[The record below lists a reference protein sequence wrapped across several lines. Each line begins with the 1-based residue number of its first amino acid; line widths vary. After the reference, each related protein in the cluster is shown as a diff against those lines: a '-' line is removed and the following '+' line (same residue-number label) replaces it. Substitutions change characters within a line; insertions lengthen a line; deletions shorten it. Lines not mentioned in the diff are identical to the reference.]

1 MADTAKKTYLLFQPN
16 YIATDIFSVFVY
28 LHIYKKNMQTYFG
41 FDNLA
46 EKNIHT
52 VFKGASK
59 KTIEKL
65 KSLSEWHIDYEL
77 KEITKVFS
85 KQRSGISFETYFERA
100 STRHLYNLILNVIA
114 INKELQI
121 YHRYLLSDKKN
132 YKTALCHFLEEK
144 ALLSFKAIKKN
155 KKIQLITY
163 IHLSDE
169 KIDIEE
175 FHRYKFLIERDNK
188 YHLLQYKDYQTLDWL
203 EKIIAENDNGDQQF
217 FMQQILPVLEQS
229 NEVDKSEL
237 IQSVEITMQPILQ
250 IYLSEIN
257 NAFLMLTPQWN
268 YDNFIIDNSE
278 ENNNSEF
285 IRKDILYKI
294 IRDKEAEKKLLD
306 SYLLPLHPN
315 FVKQRNGYFYL
326 SFDDAKKKN
335 WFLKT
340 YQYFLS
346 ENISVTGMDMLR
358 HFRYSAHAV
367 ATSFS
372 IYKTEGALLFIK
384 ATVGFGE
391 ENIALTTIQKTLLN
405 NQRFVLLKDNSIG
418 VLPDEWIDEYALI
431 FKHAKVNKDELQI
444 PQWIL
449 VGLKELQSH
458 KDLQLTISKDWWE
471 KWQQW
476 QSADTAV
483 IKMPEAVKAT
493 LRPYQQKGFEWMVL
507 LSEIGA
513 GGCLADDMGLGKT
526 LQTMTY
532 IAHTQLQ
539 NPAAKHLIVAPLT
552 LVANWRKEI
561 EKFLPD
567 FHSFVFY
574 SNNKDV
580 SAFLG
585 KENTIVITSY
595 GTMRSDENPLKA
607 ILWDTI
613 VLDESHQ
620 VKNPAAQVTKAV
632 NELSGKTKF
641 ALSGTPIMNNT
652 FDLYSQLNYTLPGL
666 FGSAEFFKKEY
677 AIPIDRDN
685 DADKINALKKMI
697 NPFVL
702 RRTKQQVAKD
712 LPEKTESILWC
723 EMEPR
728 QREVYDLIK
737 SQIKDSV
744 FLNLK
749 KEGFAKAKFS
759 ILQGILKLRQ
769 ICCHPALLKD
779 IEDAATA
786 PAIKIAS
793 LIEELTDKTI
803 ESKAL
808 VFSQFNGMLDKIGE
822 ALSENGISFV
832 RLDGSTPLKE
842 REQLVAAFQAENSS
856 IQVFLLGLKAG
867 NAGLNLTAATYVFLV
882 DPWWNN
888 AVEQQA
894 IDRTHRIGQSKNIF
908 SYKLICTNTIEEKIT
923 QLQQKKKRL
932 SEELVTEEEGFVKQ
946 LTEEDIHFLFE

>member
-367 ATSFS
+367 AT
-372 IYKTEGALLFIK
+372 
-384 ATVGFGE
+384 
-391 ENIALTTIQKTLLN
+391 
-405 NQRFVLLKDNSIG
+405 
-418 VLPDEWIDEYALI
+418 
-431 FKHAKVNKDELQI
+431 
-444 PQWIL
+444 
-449 VGLKELQSH
+449 
-458 KDLQLTISKDWWE
+458 
-471 KWQQW
+471 
-476 QSADTAV
+476 
-483 IKMPEAVKAT
+483 
-493 LRPYQQKGFEWMVL
+493 
-507 LSEIGA
+507 
-513 GGCLADDMGLGKT
+513 
-526 LQTMTY
+526 
-532 IAHTQLQ
+532 
-539 NPAAKHLIVAPLT
+539 
-552 LVANWRKEI
+552 
-561 EKFLPD
+561 
-567 FHSFVFY
+567 
-574 SNNKDV
+574 
-580 SAFLG
+580 
-585 KENTIVITSY
+585 
-595 GTMRSDENPLKA
+595 
-607 ILWDTI
+607 
-613 VLDESHQ
+613 
-620 VKNPAAQVTKAV
+620 
-632 NELSGKTKF
+632 
-641 ALSGTPIMNNT
+641 
-652 FDLYSQLNYTLPGL
+652 
-666 FGSAEFFKKEY
+666 
-677 AIPIDRDN
+677 
-685 DADKINALKKMI
+685 
-697 NPFVL
+697 
-702 RRTKQQVAKD
+702 
-712 LPEKTESILWC
+712 
-723 EMEPR
+723 
-728 QREVYDLIK
+728 
-737 SQIKDSV
+737 
-744 FLNLK
+744 
-749 KEGFAKAKFS
+749 
-759 ILQGILKLRQ
+759 
-769 ICCHPALLKD
+769 
-779 IEDAATA
+779 
-786 PAIKIAS
+786 
-793 LIEELTDKTI
+793 
-803 ESKAL
+803 
-808 VFSQFNGMLDKIGE
+808 
-822 ALSENGISFV
+822 
-832 RLDGSTPLKE
+832 
-842 REQLVAAFQAENSS
+842 
-856 IQVFLLGLKAG
+856 
-867 NAGLNLTAATYVFLV
+867 
-882 DPWWNN
+882 
-888 AVEQQA
+888 
-894 IDRTHRIGQSKNIF
+894 
-908 SYKLICTNTIEEKIT
+908 
-923 QLQQKKKRL
+923 
-932 SEELVTEEEGFVKQ
+932 
-946 LTEEDIHFLFE
+946 